1 MTIVL
6 NLHPCKTFILIKRA
20 IKKKFFI
27 SPIQLL
33 ILLKKYLNTKILLE
47 FIFFIYSLFFIKNKI
62 YFLSDSIFLLTR
74 MKESTLNFV
83 DGPCAVSSFFA
94 SQRSKVFTLFS
105 DLVKK
110 YHTTF
115 YQIKNTAQLSM
126 ALRAIAEGHGSK
138 NAFLL
143 QSCEA
148 RMRLTDDVRRPWLQ
162 KALSC
167 KNLFLHSMHF

>member
-1 MTIVL
+1 MTALSQLCRRIMALRAIDLRSMVALQKYIFASNIFLQSHHGSRTIDLRFMTIVL

-83 DGPCAVSSFFA
+83 DDPCAVSSFFA

-110 YHTTF
+110 
-115 YQIKNTAQLSM
+115 
-126 ALRAIAEGHGSK
+126 
-138 NAFLL
+138 
-143 QSCEA
+143 
-148 RMRLTDDVRRPWLQ
+148 
-162 KALSC
+162 
-167 KNLFLHSMHF
+167 